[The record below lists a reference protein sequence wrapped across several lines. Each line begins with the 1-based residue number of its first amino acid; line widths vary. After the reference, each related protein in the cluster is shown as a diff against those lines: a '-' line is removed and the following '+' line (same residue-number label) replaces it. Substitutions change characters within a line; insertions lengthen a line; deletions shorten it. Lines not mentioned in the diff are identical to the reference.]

1 MKTIIVK
8 KRNSHRAT
16 LRLFTVVFLL
26 VSIILVFCFKQ
37 SIWAMLLLCLPIIV
51 GMLLMLLYYET
62 WEIFFDSKG
71 VRKKLFGM
79 SGKTY
84 SYHQIKDVISRW
96 SNTEQE
102 IIRITFTDNKTIMFR
117 SKDEN
122 ADKAR
127 KQILSYH
134 SIRNLP

>member
-1 MKTIIVK
+1 MKSIVVK

-26 VSIILVFCFKQ
+26 IPILLVFCFKQ

-51 GMLLMLLYYET
+51 GMLLILLYYET
-62 WEIFFDSKG
+62 WEIFIDSKG
-71 VRKKLFGM
+71 VRKKLFGIP
-79 SGKTY
+79 GKTY